1 MSEDGSLGLFLLSD
15 RDLAE
20 PPVGWVALD
29 LSLCTGLSEAVS
41 AEGTLSLF
49 LLSER
54 DLVMS
59 FVGMAALDLGMMEGV
74 LGLEGEADGALD
86 NSLIA
91 F

>member
-20 PPVGWVALD
+20 PPAGWVALD
-29 LSLCTGLSEAVS
+29 LSLWTGLSVAVS
-41 AEGTLSLF
+41 AVGTLGLF

-59 FVGMAALDLGMMEGV
+59 FDGMAALDLGMMEGIV
-74 LGLEGEADGALD
+74 RLVGEADGALD
-86 NSLIA
+86 ISFIS